1 MIARIFSGVT
11 SNRLQDIPEDYNF
24 HFMHCVDYIR
34 QGIMC
39 SADLAVEVHE
49 PKDSDDFG
57 PQDGGW
63 SGHHGM
69 LKTRFVCGVHAD
81 ELAVCK
87 DYSKVISY
95 LEGK

>member
-11 SNRLQDIPEDYNF
+11 SGRVRDIPEDYNF
-24 HFMHCVDYIR
+24 HFMHCVDSVR

-49 PKDSDDFG
+49 SKYSDDFG
-57 PQDGGW
+57 PEDGWW
-63 SGHHGM
+63 SGHH
-69 LKTRFVCGVHAD
+69 
-81 ELAVCK
+81 VCK

-95 LEGK
+95 LEGKKGTR